1 MPRIHRVLETS
12 LYVED
17 LQRAHAF
24 YQEVLQ
30 LPTMAES
37 DRFVALDA
45 GSGSVLLLFR
55 RGGSLQTLDH
65 QGQRI
70 PPHDGEG
77 PLHIALAIG
86 ADEQDGWER
95 HLESRGCRSR
105 AGSSGLAG
113 GPACTSA
120 TRTGTVSNSRRRG
133 CGRCT
138 ELDPTDR
145 ATSRLGRSRS
155 LASQVTPALHPG
167 DDAS

>member
-95 HLESRGCRSR
+95 HLESRGVPVESR
-105 AGSSGLAG
+105 VEWARGGTSLYFRDPDGHCIELA
-113 GPACTSA
+113 
-120 TRTGTVSNSRRRG
+120 
-133 CGRCT
+133 
-138 ELDPTDR
+138 
-145 ATSRLGRSRS
+145 
-155 LASQVTPALHPG
+155 TPGVWPVY
-167 DDAS
+167 